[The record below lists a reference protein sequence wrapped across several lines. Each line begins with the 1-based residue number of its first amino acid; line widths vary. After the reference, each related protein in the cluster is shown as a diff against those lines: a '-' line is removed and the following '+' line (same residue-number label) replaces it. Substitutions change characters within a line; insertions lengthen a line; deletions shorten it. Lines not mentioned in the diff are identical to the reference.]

1 MTMRIYLSG
10 RVAIEIDG
18 QVFIDQNQFRGR
30 QGRLLFAYLVAE
42 RTHPVSRQELASV
55 IWGDTRADSWENAL
69 SALLSRI
76 NRALSG
82 VAAQGYEISITR
94 RMGQYQIQL
103 PAGAWVDLEAATSAV
118 DRAEV
123 ATSAGNFNTVSGP
136 ATVAVSI
143 ARRPFLSGVTG
154 AWAEA
159 QRAKFNRILLRGL
172 DCLSEMWLAL
182 GEPQYA
188 VETAS
193 EATGLAPYRER
204 SHRLLMRAYA
214 DGGEP
219 ATALDVYHRLSNRLN
234 QDLATGPSTETEA
247 LYVEML
253 R

>member
-1 MTMRIYLSG
+1 MRIYLSG

-18 QVFIDQNQFRGR
+18 QVFIDQGQFRGR

-55 IWGDTRADSWENAL
+55 IWDDTRANSWENAL
-69 SALLSRI
+69 SALLSRT
-76 NRALSG
+76 NRVLSD
-82 VAAQGYEISITR
+82 VTAQGFETSISH

-103 PAGAWVDLEAATSAV
+103 PAGAWIDLEAATSAV

-123 ATSAGNFNTVSGP
+123 ATSAGDFNTVNGP

-143 ARRPFLSGVTG
+143 ARRPFLSGITG

-159 QRAKFNRILLRGL
+159 QQAKFNRILLRGL

-193 EATGLAPYRER
+193 EAIGLAPYRER
-204 SHRLLMRAYA
+204 SHRLLMRAHA
-214 DGGEP
+214 ESGEP
-219 ATALDVYHRLSNRLN
+219 ATALDIYHRLSNRLN
-234 QDLATGPSTETEA
+234 QDLATGPSPETEA